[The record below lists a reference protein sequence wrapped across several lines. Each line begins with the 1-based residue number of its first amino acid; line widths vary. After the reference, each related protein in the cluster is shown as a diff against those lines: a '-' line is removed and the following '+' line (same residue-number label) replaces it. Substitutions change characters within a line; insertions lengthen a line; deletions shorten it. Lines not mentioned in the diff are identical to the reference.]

1 MAFQVGTACYD
12 TAEAANA
19 AAASALVGANLE
31 HGGSVVVVDV
41 AGVTATT
48 ITYSYTPLGG
58 TASTQTFAAT
68 PQPCVLMGAED
79 AVVMGWGIAAAV
91 LAVYALMFVTRGLR
105 DHGNA

>member
-1 MAFQVGTACYD
+1 MAFQAGSACYD

-19 AAASALVGANLE
+19 ALASSQVGANLE
-31 HGGSVVVVDV
+31 HGGTVVVVDV

-58 TASTQTFAAT
+58 TASSQTFAAT

-79 AVVMGWGIAAAV
+79 AVVMGWGIALAV
-91 LAVYALMFVTRGLR
+91 LGAYCLMFLTRGLR

>member
-1 MAFQVGTACYD
+1 MAFQAGSACFD
-12 TAEAANA
+12 TAEEANA
-19 AAASALVGANLE
+19 FLASSQVGANLE

-58 TASTQTFAAT
+58 NASTQTFAAT
-68 PQPCVLMGAED
+68 PQPCVLMSALD
-79 AVVMGWGIAAAV
+79 AVAIGWGIAAAV
-91 LAVYALMFVTRGLR
+91 LGVYALMFLTRGFR

>member
-1 MAFQVGTACYD
+1 MAFQVGSACYE

-19 AAASALVGANLE
+19 AAASSLVGANLE

-68 PQPCVLMGAED
+68 PQPCVLMGATD

-91 LAVYALMFVTRGLR
+91 LGVYALMFLTRGFR